1 MTDSQRLSIVRF
13 ASDAAE
19 RAADRIE
26 EVIRACAAQGRL
38 ALIAFDADVD
48 AEDGHAGAAAP
59 GPIQLVLEALAAR
72 VQAGTLSV
80 ANLVAIPV
88 WDWWPASTNS
98 SSSRL
103 RHFLQTRTDICG
115 ANIWSLEGGDRPT
128 LGGFCSSIEARIE
141 ELGGIDLALLAI
153 SSKERLGQNES
164 EAWPASRT
172 RLVYIEHDGQPRR
185 AITLGLADLDEAK
198 QRVMIGTGIACANA
212 ASWVVLDHE
221 LHPDESRFVI
231 LDQAAACDVEW
242 IRAPWRSGPLADA
255 GMDWSPKVIARAG
268 LAESDGHGLNFDRC
282 HELLAN
288 FADVGPDQNPRPAL
302 LTIAQDAIRSAAKPL
317 NWKSVLLVSRHAGD
331 AQRHLPGVLA
341 HLASQTSSTHTV
353 CLHGAS
359 PISALHTLCRSDRL
373 PDWQIAIAHA
383 IAGHRPDHVIAVD
396 DVAGL
401 LSQAALHAAAG
412 QPIQVLCALGLR
424 SPDFE
429 WLFPAVPVSVTPLMN
444 DPGLGIISALL
455 GWPEG
460 AEILAVVR

>member
-1 MTDSQRLSIVRF
+1 MNDSQLSIVRF

-19 RAADRIE
+19 LAADRIE
-26 EVIRACAAQGRL
+26 AVIQARAAQGRL

-48 AEDGHAGAAAP
+48 IGPGHVGSVVP

-72 VQAGTLSV
+72 VQAGTLSL
-80 ANLVAIPV
+80 ANLAAIPV
-88 WDWWPASTNS
+88 WDWWPAGAAGKSA
-98 SSSRL
+98 RL

-115 ANIWSLEGGDRPT
+115 ANIWSLEGGDRST
-128 LGGFCSSIEARIE
+128 LSGFCSSIGSRIE

-153 SSKERLGQNES
+153 WSKERLGQNES

-172 RLVYIEHDGQPRR
+172 RLVYVEHDGQPRR

-198 QRVMIGTGIACANA
+198 QRVMIGTGRACANA

-221 LHPDESRFVI
+221 LHPNDSRFII
-231 LDQAAACDVEW
+231 LDHAAASDVDS
-242 IRAPWRSGPLADA
+242 IRAPWRSGPLREV
-255 GMDWSPKVIARAG
+255 GMEWSPKVIAMSG
-268 LAESDGHGLNFDRC
+268 LAESDGDGLNFDPC

-288 FADVGPDQNPRPAL
+288 FADVAPDQDPRPAL

-317 NWKSVLLVSRHAGD
+317 NWRSVLLVSRHADD

-341 HLASQTSSTHTV
+341 HLAAQTSSTHTV
-353 CLHGAS
+353 CLHGAL
-359 PISALHTLCRSDRL
+359 PTSALHTLCRADRIT
-373 PDWQIAIAHA
+373 DWQSAISHA
-383 IAGHRPDHVIAVD
+383 IARHRPDHIIAVD

-401 LSQAALHAAAG
+401 LSNAALTAAAG

-429 WLFPAVPVSVTPLMN
+429 WLFPAVTASAVQSN
-444 DPGLGIISALL
+444 DDPGAGIISTLL
-455 GWPEG
+455 DWPQG